1 MLFSAYQREN
11 LNADVRDL
19 RTRGSFHLQIFV
31 QVQTVIPGTPNVDSS
46 STLSSICVLKAV

>member
-11 LNADVRDL
+11 LNADVRNL
-19 RTRGSFHLQIFV
+19 RIRRSFHLQIVV

-46 STLSSICVLKAV
+46 SALSSICVLKAV